1 VEGRRKGCLLL
12 PLSRR
17 FTSCTAPRRGGISS
31 SPVTPGSVTPY
42 GVPSPGATA
51 QRPLRGSRPD
61 RERCAPAAAV
71 EAPPVSTVSRG
82 EPRRGGNVCSGLI
95 PGSVTPSGFRHPFGV
110 PSPGATA
117 QRPLR
122 GSCPAG
128 DAQRRVSP
136 SRRLTPSG
144 LPSRSGPSPTGS
156 QTLSRTLIA
165 QFLPN
170 EGRTEVETISLCA
183 LEQRPPLANINR
195 RVKK

>member
-1 VEGRRKGCLLL
+1 VNSGGLGGERVSNRQQKPSGDKTLTRRAESGPGLQRATFAPPL
-12 PLSRR
+12 P
-17 FTSCTAPRRGGISS
+17 RGG
-31 SPVTPGSVTPY
+31 PPDAPHPGFRHPF

-61 RERCAPAAAV
+61 RERCPRAAKTLTRSQPPPGR
-71 EAPPVSTVSRG
+71 EALL
-82 EPRRGGNVCSGLI
+82 RRY
-95 PGSVTPSGFRHPFGV
+95 TGV

-122 GSCPAG
+122 GSRPTG
-128 DAQRRVSP
+128 DAHGRVSP

-170 EGRTEVETISLCA
+170 GGEPKSRQFHFA
-183 LEQRPPLANINR
+183 LWSKGHLLLI
-195 RVKK
+195 